1 MLKKV
6 HVVVNVISGIV
17 DGIDVFAEEKDAQ
30 HRYRE
35 LICGTNSFFTR
46 EEIIE
51 QFSKDKEAFDN
62 VWQRDSGEFLYNAE
76 EDLYYPI
83 STDDHDVYKSDAVID
98 YDGFLKNN

>member
-6 HVVVNVISGIV
+6 HVVVNVIGGIV
-17 DGIDVFAEEKDAQ
+17 DNLDVFAEEKDAG

-35 LICGTNSFFTR
+35 LIEANSYFTR
-46 EEIIE
+46 KEIIE
-51 QFSKDKEAFDN
+51 QFSENKEAFDN
-62 VWQRDSGEFLYNAE
+62 VWQRDCGEFLYNAE

-83 STDDHDVYKSDAVID
+83 STEDHDVYKSEEFID